1 MKTAVVLTGP
11 LGLDREM
18 MACCCG
24 GLLEESG
31 WRSRQPD
38 SLSLLGPWSGGA
50 GERLFKRLVAIPGL
64 YDGLH
69 FAHRRTG
76 SRLADR
82 LDRASRARLVPALQA
97 ELKRQPADLILS
109 VLATATFSCST

>member
-31 WRSRQPD
+31 WRSRQLD
-38 SLSLLGPWSGGA
+38 SVSLLGPWSGGA
-50 GERLFKRLVAIPGL
+50 GERLLNVWSLSPAYTTGCISPICGPGA
-64 YDGLH
+64 GWPTVW
-69 FAHRRTG
+69 TG
-76 SRLADR
+76 RHGPDWYPR
-82 LDRASRARLVPALQA
+82 CKPN
-97 ELKRQPADLILS
+97 
-109 VLATATFSCST
+109 